1 MKKILLVLLVLVSFI
16 NVNALGRNQFVM
28 DDANLLSVDTENY
41 ILEYSN
47 YLRDEVGVD
56 FVVMTID
63 VENIDLDQYT
73 TQLYDYYH
81 VSNKGILIVA
91 NKSSRAIQIQVGTRF
106 SDVIPDDVINDYIEQ
121 YMVGYLKNDEW
132 DEGIKN
138 GYTAF
143 FKMICNYYDI
153 NSEVLEVYD
162 GDNFLNNYLM
172 VIVSVIVFVCTML
185 GYNLIKYFKRR
196 YMYKYDNT
204 KKILNDVI
212 FFTSVFIN
220 VELFVVSYY
229 LGFKYFVVVFIIEMI
244 SIISSFFGDTGPNV
258 VKIKNEN
265 RDKIRTYKI
274 KRRNNGK

>member
-63 VENIDLDQYT
+63 IENIDLDQYT

-185 GYNLIKYFKRR
+185 GYNLIKYFRRR
-196 YMYKYDNT
+196 YMCKYDNT